1 MNYNITGAAQ
11 NLATQGTFPTVD
23 QGALNTYLRQKA
35 QADAQKAAEAKK
47 AAMLSAD
54 NTLTIGPGFTYTRTA
69 PTTGLTKL
77 PPDGSL
83 TSTAPPCVGWPNC
96 TPGSTATDPATVDP
110 PVEEEPFYKHPA
122 VIGGGILLLLAAGYA
137 LYKSQGG

>member
-35 QADAQKAAEAKK
+35 QLDAEKAAEAKK
-47 AAMLSAD
+47 AAMLAAG
-54 NTLTIGPGFTYTRTA
+54 NTLRIGPGLTYTRTA
-69 PTTGLTKL
+69 PATGLTQL
-77 PPDGSL
+77 PPAGSL
-83 TSTAPPCVGWPNC
+83 
-96 TPGSTATDPATVDP
+96 TPGSTSSTDPATVTP
-110 PVEEEPFYKHPA
+110 PVEEEPLYKHPV

-137 LYKSQGG
+137 IYKSQGG